1 MKTLSLGQLP
11 LFASLPPEEL
21 QQLEDS
27 MRKVVYA
34 PGEVLFHEG
43 DPGDRLYLIL
53 DGQLEV
59 IKAMG
64 QPHERILA
72 VRGLGDFIGEMSLLY
87 QGGKRSASVRTI
99 ERVRVMVMSRQDFD
113 MLLDRQP
120 GLAVEIMRSMSE
132 RLREAEEST
141 IQDLKAI
148 NKQLAQAYQDLQA
161 AQAQLIEKE
170 KLEHEL
176 NIARKIQESI
186 LPNKPSPL
194 GAYDFG
200 ARMVP
205 ARAVG
210 GDSFDFI
217 PLEGDR
223 LGIAVGDVSDKGV
236 PAALFMA
243 MFSSQLRVVAQRL
256 VSPAEVLRQVNRHL
270 LQQNKAGMFVTAIY
284 GVLDTRSGAYEYA
297 RAGHETPLL
306 FDARGQLIELPQAT
320 GHPLG
325 ILPEIALDLQTLNL
339 PSGGT
344 LLLYSDGVTDASDPQ
359 KRFFGLDRLTTVAGE
374 HASLNADEFCARLLQ
389 ALVEFRASAEQF
401 DDITLVS
408 VHARP

>member
-1 MKTLSLGQLP
+1 MKSLSLGQLP
-11 LFASLPPEEL
+11 LFASLPPQEL

-27 MRKVVYA
+27 LRKEEYR

-53 DGQLEV
+53 EGHLEV
-59 IKAMG
+59 VKAQG

-72 VRGLGDFIGEMSLLY
+72 VRGPGDFIGEMSLLY
-87 QGGKRSASVRTI
+87 QGGTRSASVRTTGN
-99 ERVRVMVMSRQDFD
+99 VRVMEMNRQDFD

-120 GLAVEIMRSMSE
+120 GLAVEIMRAMSE
-132 RLREAEEST
+132 RLREAEEAT

-148 NKQLAQAYQDLQA
+148 NKQLAHAYQDLQA

-176 NIARKIQESI
+176 SIARNIQESI
-186 LPNKPSPL
+186 LPNTPPPL
-194 GAYDFG
+194 GKFDFG
-200 ARMVP
+200 ARMVS

-210 GDSFDFI
+210 GDSYDFI

-243 MFSSQLRVVAQRL
+243 MFSSQLRVAAQRL
-256 VSPAEVLRQVNRHL
+256 ESPVEVLQEVNRHL

-284 GVLDTRSGAYEYA
+284 GVLDTHSGAYEYA

-306 FDARGQLIELPQAT
+306 FDALGQVAQPPEGT
-320 GHPLG
+320 GQPLG
-325 ILPEIALDLQTLNL
+325 IFPAIAIDRQTVNL
-339 PSGGT
+339 PPGGT
-344 LLLYSDGVTDASDPQ
+344 MLLYSDGVTDASDPE
-359 KRFFGLDRLTTVAGE
+359 KRFFGLERLKTTAQEYAG
-374 HASLNADEFCARLLQ
+374 LNADEFCARLLET
-389 ALVEFRASAEQF
+389 LVEFRASAEQF
-401 DDITLVS
+401 DDITLAA
-408 VHARP
+408 VHAHL

>member
-11 LFASLPPEEL
+11 LFASLPSDEL
-21 QQLEDS
+21 QQLEDTLH
-27 MRKVVYA
+27 KVDYA

-72 VRGLGDFIGEMSLLY
+72 VRGPGDFIGEMSLLY
-87 QGGKRSASVRTI
+87 QGGKRSASVRAI

-120 GLAVEIMRSMSE
+120 SLAVEIMRSMSE

-148 NKQLAQAYQDLQA
+148 NQQLAQAYQDLQS

-186 LPNKPSPL
+186 LPNKPSPM

-256 VSPAEVLRQVNRHL
+256 VSPADVLREVNRHL

-284 GVLDTRSGAYEYA
+284 GVLDTRSGVYEYA

-306 FDARGQLIELPQAT
+306 FDAKCQLVDLPQAT

-344 LLLYSDGVTDASDPQ
+344 MLLYSDGVTDASDPQ

-374 HASLNADEFCARLLQ
+374 HASLNADEFCASLLQ

-401 DDITLVS
+401 DDITLVAA
-408 VHARP
+408 HARP

>member
-11 LFASLPPEEL
+11 LFASLPSDEL
-21 QQLEDS
+21 QQLEDTLH
-27 MRKVVYA
+27 KVDYA

-72 VRGLGDFIGEMSLLY
+72 VRGPGDFIGEMSLLY
-87 QGGKRSASVRTI
+87 QGGKRSASVRAI

-148 NKQLAQAYQDLQA
+148 NKQLAQAYQDLQS

-186 LPNKPSPL
+186 LPNKPSPM

-256 VSPAEVLRQVNRHL
+256 VSPADVLREVNRHL

-284 GVLDTRSGAYEYA
+284 GVLDTRSGVYEYA

-306 FDARGQLIELPQAT
+306 FDAKCQLVDLPQAT

-344 LLLYSDGVTDASDPQ
+344 MLLYSDGVTDASDPQ

-374 HASLNADEFCARLLQ
+374 HASLNADEFCASLLQ

-401 DDITLVS
+401 DDITLVAA
-408 VHARP
+408 HARP